1 MLYGRKDKCSAM
13 SIVAQWQT
21 WQLLFNINHCEMKF
35 WWNMWPHLSWS
46 SLSPNWKSSSQI
58 GQVEVLLLLSLICS
72 PEIVISMFSP
82 TFSLNNEPYIVNISE
97 KYFHR
102 STNYVI
108 LRYNSTLISMGIAW
122 QISLNSVINSYIL
135 LCSKKVWPSESGPGD
150 HSSNSQKFLIVSY
163 ILPNTRHPL
172 FANSICAPHDLSIN
186 NRCCSTSSSNLRWV
200 TQKCWSRS
208 SWSGL

>member
-1 MLYGRKDKCSAM
+1 MKC
-13 SIVAQWQT
+13 
-21 WQLLFNINHCEMKF
+21 
-35 WWNMWPHLSWS
+35 WWNMWPELSWS

-82 TFSLNNEPYIVNISE
+82 TFSPNNEPYIVNISE

-108 LRYNSTLISMGIAW
+108 LRYNSTIISMGIAW
-122 QISLNSVINSYIL
+122 RISLNSVINSYIL
-135 LCSKKVWPSESGPGD
+135 LCSKNVWSSKSGPGH

-172 FANSICAPHDLSIN
+172 FVNSSCAPHDLSIN
-186 NRCCSTSSSNLRWV
+186 NHCRSTSSSNIHWV
-200 TQKCWSRS
+200 TQRCSSRS
-208 SWSGL
+208 SWL

>member
-1 MLYGRKDKCSAM
+1 MNLILLALKCSTKNWNLIWKHALNIIWKPFPKILYDRKDKCSAV

-35 WWNMWPHLSWS
+35 WWNMWPDLSWS

-108 LRYNSTLISMGIAW
+108 FRYNSTLISMGIAW
-122 QISLNSVINSYIL
+122 WISLNSIINSYIL
-135 LCSKKVWPSESGPGD
+135 LCRKKVWSSESRPGH
-150 HSSNSQKFLIVSY
+150 HSSNSQKFL
-163 ILPNTRHPL
+163 
-172 FANSICAPHDLSIN
+172 
-186 NRCCSTSSSNLRWV
+186 
-200 TQKCWSRS
+200 
-208 SWSGL
+208 